1 MVDKALAKDLRAKI
15 ENDSITVDDIPKY
28 LTVIKEVAKESDD
41 IQDEIDGWVK
51 TIQFIVTGKLDAW
64 ISFDNGEV
72 EVALGKKENA
82 DVTLQMDEA
91 TAVSLFA
98 GKIDG
103 ASAYMAG
110 NLKVV
115 GPLPDAIKF
124 NNVSQIIRD
133 ELQDI

>member
-15 ENDSITVDDIPKY
+15 ENDSITVNDIPKY
-28 LTVIKEVAKESDD
+28 LTVIKEVAKESDE

-51 TIQFIVTGKLDAW
+51 TIQFIVTDKLDAW

-72 EVALGKKENA
+72 EVVIGKKENA

-91 TAVSLFA
+91 TAVGLFA
-98 GKIDG
+98 GRVDG

-133 ELQDI
+133 ELQDV